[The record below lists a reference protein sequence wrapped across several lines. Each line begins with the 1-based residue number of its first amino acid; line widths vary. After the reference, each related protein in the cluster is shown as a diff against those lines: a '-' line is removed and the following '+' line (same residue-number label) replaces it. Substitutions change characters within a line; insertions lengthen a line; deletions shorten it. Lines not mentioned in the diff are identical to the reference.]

1 MSRLGEMIKEERTKA
16 GWSLKQL
23 AKKSGVSES
32 FLADVELGTR
42 IIADTQAT
50 RILKVLGKSSEVF
63 ADFESKADGMPAP
76 AVSRPTITRQAP
88 AQEKPLKP
96 AEPTDSWL
104 SALGG
109 LMQAVP
115 VKNSLGKVV
124 DQKVLPVKSGR
135 IEGVVAE
142 KVFYLLAPDDLMMG
156 YRIRRNDRLL
166 VLPATAPVDGAVMV
180 FMQDSTYYLRKVNMQ
195 DGGRLL
201 MQWYDF
207 DPHSEVISQKEVTL
221 VGRVKR
227 VEFDL

>member
-1 MSRLGEMIKEERTKA
+1 MSRLGEMIKEERIKA
-16 GWSLKQL
+16 GWSQKQL

-63 ADFESKADGMPAP
+63 ADFESKADGMPTP
-76 AVSRPTITRQAP
+76 TVSRPTVTRQAP
-88 AQEKPLKP
+88 AQEKPAKP
-96 AEPTDSWL
+96 AEPTDTWL

-115 VKNSLGKVV
+115 VKNSLGNVV

-142 KVFYLLAPDDLMMG
+142 KVFYLLAPDDSMMG

-166 VLPATAPVDGAVMV
+166 VLPATAPVDNAVMV
-180 FMQDSTYYLRKVNMQ
+180 FMQDSAYYLRKVNMQ

-207 DPHSEVISQKEVTL
+207 DPHSEVVNQKEVTL

>member
-76 AVSRPTITRQAP
+76 TVSRPAVTRTAP
-88 AQEKPLKP
+88 VQEKPQKP
-96 AEPTDSWL
+96 AEPTDTWL

-124 DQKVLPVKSGR
+124 EQKVLPVKSGR

-156 YRIRRNDRLL
+156 YRIRRNDKLL
-166 VLPATAPVDGAVMV
+166 VLPATVPVDNAVMV
-180 FMQDSTYYLRKVNMQ
+180 FMQDSTYYLRKVNIQ

-207 DPHSEVISQKEVTL
+207 DPHSEVVMQKEVTL